1 MKKRQLIATLACLLV
16 GMAGFAG
23 AYTLEQTKES
33 DQQQEAEITSTEIIS
48 QVSGV
53 IEPETS
59 DEGASETE
67 ERTPESIVTA
77 ADTAKE
83 SDGTEEAES
92 EVSSEVSAEAVSQ
105 ADVLHFASELRW
117 PLEEGS
123 VILDYSMDH
132 MIYFPT
138 LEQYQYNPAMIISA
152 ETGDKVYI
160 VAEGTIT
167 DISTSE
173 VTGLTVTED
182 LGDGYTAIYGQLE
195 ELNFA
200 VGDSVERGHVLG
212 TVAEPT
218 KYYSVE
224 GTNLYFAMEYNGE
237 AVNPLEYFDE

>member
-1 MKKRQLIATLACLLV
+1 
-16 GMAGFAG
+16 
-23 AYTLEQTKES
+23 
-33 DQQQEAEITSTEIIS
+33 
-48 QVSGV
+48 
-53 IEPETS
+53 
-59 DEGASETE
+59 
-67 ERTPESIVTA
+67 
-77 ADTAKE
+77 
-83 SDGTEEAES
+83 
-92 EVSSEVSAEAVSQ
+92 
-105 ADVLHFASELRW
+105 
-117 PLEEGS
+117 
-123 VILDYSMDH
+123 MDH

-152 ETGDKVYI
+152 NVDDKVYI

-182 LGDGYTAIYGQLE
+182 LGDGYTAIYGQLKD
-195 ELNFA
+195 LNFA

-212 TVAEPT
+212 AVADPT